1 MTNTEFAHNP
11 TAVKTEPS
19 NDTDARHHTVKIK
32 QMLNEVAVHAR
43 EDANRVSDPHAK
55 ALFETTAEVLN
66 GLQRAYSDYENK
78 SEPAWK

>member
-1 MTNTEFAHNP
+1 MTNTEFVHDS
-11 TAVKTEPS
+11 TAVKPEPS
-19 NDTDARHHTVKIK
+19 NDLDASHHMTRIK

-43 EDANRVSDPHAK
+43 EDANRVSDPHAQ